1 MSIDVGGCLNVA
13 VTEPFLHIFDT
24 KSFAQQNTC
33 AAVALQYNYDKLENS
48 LLSKPKKFSMT
59 ALSRQLPLRLILCR
73 IKEPPAFTA

>member
-1 MSIDVGGCLNVA
+1 MSIDVSGCLNVA

-48 LLSKPKKFSMT
+48 LLGKPKKFSMT
-59 ALSRQLPLRLILCR
+59 ALSRQLP
-73 IKEPPAFTA
+73 